1 MKKERGQAA
10 LFSVLRRYTRRQVIT
25 TIEYTCFCAI
35 SISWLHSIVLFS
47 LFFAKKRKKEDC
59 PMDSPLFYQKWPL
72 RPEPPPPDSLW
83 ESFFSFLRRVS
94 VVWV

>member
-1 MKKERGQAA
+1 MISAGMC
-10 LFSVLRRYTRRQVIT
+10 RQVIT

-35 SISWLHSIVLFS
+35 SISWLHSIEGFS
-47 LFFAKKRKKEDC
+47 PIFCKKAQKRGLSDGQ
-59 PMDSPLFYQKWPL
+59 SSFYQKWPL

>member
-1 MKKERGQAA
+1 MISAGMC
-10 LFSVLRRYTRRQVIT
+10 RQVIT
-25 TIEYTCFCAI
+25 TIEYTCFRVI
-35 SISWLHSIVLFS
+35 SISWLHSIEG
-47 LFFAKKRKKEDC
+47 FFPVFLQKRKKEDC
-59 PMDSPLFYQKWPL
+59 LMDSPLFYQKWPL

>member
-1 MKKERGQAA
+1 MISAGMC
-10 LFSVLRRYTRRQVIT
+10 RQVIT

-35 SISWLHSIVLFS
+35 SIGWLHSIVLFP

>member
-1 MKKERGQAA
+1 
-10 LFSVLRRYTRRQVIT
+10 
-25 TIEYTCFCAI
+25 
-35 SISWLHSIVLFS
+35 
-47 LFFAKKRKKEDC
+47 
-59 PMDSPLFYQKWPL
+59 MDSPLFYQKWPL

>member
-1 MKKERGQAA
+1 MISAGMC
-10 LFSVLRRYTRRQVIT
+10 RQVIT
-25 TIEYTCFCAI
+25 TIEYTCFCVI
-35 SISWLHSIVLFS
+35 SISWLHSIVLFP

-83 ESFFSFLRRVS
+83 VSFFSFLRRVS